1 MHQPSLP
8 FKVVNSIYNVSYST
22 YKPII
27 DRLNAL
33 YNKLPT
39 PTLTSM
45 NKMNELSQ
53 TFIISLKGSGN
64 VLIQNEF
71 LCSQVE

>member
-1 MHQPSLP
+1 MYASSLP

-22 YKPII
+22 CSPII
-27 DRLNAL
+27 DWLNVM

-45 NKMNELSQ
+45 DKMNEVSQ

-64 VLIQNEF
+64 VLIENKF
-71 LCSQVE
+71 LM